1 MPKARFRSTIRLSG
15 INPYV
20 MVEADIA
27 ERLKPG
33 WRKPMPVTAR
43 LDGYPR
49 QGWHI
54 NLMPVGDG
62 RFTLYLNAD
71 VRKEAVAMVG
81 DTVDIELRF
90 DDAYEGGPANP
101 MPQWFRA
108 ALAKRANA
116 RRGFDA
122 LPPSRQKEI
131 LRYFARLKSEDA
143 QKRNL
148 EKVLHVLSGRPGR
161 FMARDWNKDAPKAR
175 RRSRP

>member
-27 ERLKPG
+27 RRLKPG

-62 RFTLYLNAD
+62 RFPL
-71 VRKEAVAMVG
+71 
-81 DTVDIELRF
+81 
-90 DDAYEGGPANP
+90 
-101 MPQWFRA
+101 
-108 ALAKRANA
+108 
-116 RRGFDA
+116 
-122 LPPSRQKEI
+122 
-131 LRYFARLKSEDA
+131 
-143 QKRNL
+143 
-148 EKVLHVLSGRPGR
+148 
-161 FMARDWNKDAPKAR
+161 
-175 RRSRP
+175 